1 MMRMNRLFPV
11 SPMNA
16 LQTLDR
22 VLETLDPLRMGSQ
35 SVTPAFPA
43 LNVWEDGESL
53 YAEAEVP
60 GLKMEDIDVLIT
72 GNELTIKGRRA
83 TAPSATGTF
92 HRQERSI
99 GEFTRIVTLPHEINA
114 AKVEATLKDGVLT
127 IVLPRAEQ
135 GKARRI
141 AVKSA

>member
-22 VLETLDPLRMGSQ
+22 VLETLDPFRTGAQ
-35 SVTPAFPA
+35 GAIPAFPA
-43 LNVWEDGESL
+43 VNVWEDGESL

-60 GLKMEDIDVLIT
+60 GMKMEDIEVLIV
-72 GNELTIKGRRA
+72 GNELTVKGRRS
-83 TAPSATGTF
+83 APANGKGTF
-92 HRQERSI
+92 HRQERTL
-99 GEFTRIVTLPHEINA
+99 GEFTRTLTLPYEINA
-114 AKVEATLKDGVLT
+114 AKVEAMLKDGVLT

-135 GKARRI
+135 SKARRI
-141 AVKSA
+141 AVKTA